1 MGGVLIGVKRGA
13 WSLKALEAVLP
24 RFENRTLKP
33 IWRCLGRTRE
43 GSLV

>member
-1 MGGVLIGVKRGA
+1 MLRGVA

-24 RFENRTLKP
+24 RFENRALKP
-33 IWRCLGRTRE
+33 IWRYSRRTRE